1 MKGEYNMQTNNQV
14 IPELLEMTKLTAHK
28 IGLNKEIAA
37 HLNEKQQ
44 RRMHQT
50 MRGLLAMNGFR
61 VESGSVERP
70 KQKGLIPLQ
79 VLMWRLVF

>member
-1 MKGEYNMQTNNQV
+1 MQANNQV
-14 IPELLEMTKLTAHK
+14 IRELLEMTKLTAHE

-50 MRGLLAMNGFR
+50 MRELLAD
-61 VESGSVERP
+61 E
-70 KQKGLIPLQ
+70 
-79 VLMWRLVF
+79 LVFVLNLEVSSGRSRKG